1 MVHDTDECEA
11 RGGVVEVSRQ
21 YARGVVSEHVV
32 RQRDLGQR
40 RVIGERVG
48 QKRQPRVVD
57 ATAVQLEPAQQR
69 TRRHELGQPRAVL
82 RSRYTTRTYTSVSQ
96 QHDKYRRSQMD
107 PRDALPRVPFRLAA
121 WRSGQRSSS
130 HERS

>member
-48 QKRQPRVVD
+48 QQRQPRVVD

-69 TRRHELGQPRAVL
+69 TRRHELGQPRTVL

-96 QHDKYRRSQMD
+96 QCCACSCITSTLDKHHSTCQTVYPQFPHSVAD
-107 PRDALPRVPFRLAA
+107 T
-121 WRSGQRSSS
+121 S
-130 HERS
+130 